1 MSPLVPPLAPLVVP
15 FGLPLDVTVMELSVA
30 WPDTLIV
37 IAITVIIAAVAR
49 WMINRSIATVVKR
62 SASNSRK
69 RADGSSKPAL
79 SLLAVTERQRQR
91 TETMGSLLRSVS
103 TFVVSVV
110 AILTILSS
118 IGLPLAPLLAS
129 AGVGGV
135 ALGFGAQSLVKDF
148 LSGIF
153 MIVEDQFGV
162 GDFVHTGEVSGTVEA
177 VSLRVTRIR
186 EATGVIWYVRNG
198 EMIQVGN
205 LSQGWSTAFV
215 DIPVAYDENPQ
226 RVIEILT
233 EVVGCFAEDEA
244 YEPLLL
250 EPPRVAGVESI
261 SGGTMT
267 MRIMA
272 KTLPNEHWGVQRG
285 LRERSMEA
293 LAEGGIRGPKLTN
306 PGIDDDSPS

>member
-1 MSPLVPPLAPLVVP
+1 MPSLLSHAATP
-15 FGLPLDVTVMELSVA
+15 FTLPMETIAMELSVT

-37 IAITVIIAAVAR
+37 IAITVVIAVAAR
-49 WMINRSIATVVKR
+49 WLINRSIATVVKR
-62 SASNSRK
+62 SVENSEK
-69 RADGSSKPAL
+69 RAQGHAKLPL
-79 SLLAVTERQRQR
+79 GLLATSERQRQR
-91 TETMGSLLRSVS
+91 TETMGSLLRSIA
-103 TFVVSVV
+103 TFVIGAV
-110 AILTILSS
+110 AILTILSA
-118 IGLPLAPLLAS
+118 IGVPLAPLLAS

-135 ALGFGAQSLVKDF
+135 ALGFGAQSLVRDF

-162 GDFVHTGEVSGTVEA
+162 GDFVHTGDVSGTVEA

-198 EMIQVGN
+198 EMVEVGN

-233 EVVGCFAEDEA
+233 RVVSEFAVDKEF
-244 YEPLLL
+244 EPLLID
-250 EPPRVAGVESI
+250 EPKVVGVESVA
-261 SGGTMT
+261 GGTMT

-272 KTLPNEHWGVQRG
+272 KTLPNEHWGVQRA
-285 LRERSMEA
+285 LRERSMEG
-293 LAEGGIRGPKLTN
+293 LAEAGIRGPKLTN
-306 PGIDDDSPS
+306 SAFDPDARS